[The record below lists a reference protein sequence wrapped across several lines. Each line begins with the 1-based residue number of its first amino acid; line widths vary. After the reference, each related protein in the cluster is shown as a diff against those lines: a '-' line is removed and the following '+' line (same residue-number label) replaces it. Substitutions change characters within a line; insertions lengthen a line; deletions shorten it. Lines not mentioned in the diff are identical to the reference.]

1 MASLHTI
8 RQAQSALAASVSPEI
23 RTSPRGEILERFLA
37 RLLDQWLKEKKQADR
52 KPRVKPQRICRMRED
67 LFEGVWCDVLGW
79 LQQDQD
85 ASPVALLGRLREAE
99 PHRSNRARLSEL
111 RRRVQRWRGIIGNN
125 MVYVVCESSL
135 TDPVGMRVMAPIG
148 GHPKC

>member
-1 MASLHTI
+1 ML
-8 RQAQSALAASVSPEI
+8 LVWGCFSVSKTIIPDAKEH
-23 RTSPRGEILERFLA
+23 FLTHSA
-37 RLLDQWLKEKKQADR
+37 RRHTHPFGGFGLKEQKQADR
-52 KPRVKPQRICRMRED
+52 KPRVKPQRIWRMRED

-79 LQQDQD
+79 LQEDQD
-85 ASPVALLGRLREAE
+85 ASPVALLGRLREAV
-99 PHRSNRARLSEL
+99 PHRSNRALLSEL